1 MNKFLKGCAPLV
13 LATAPIVG
21 SANSSVRTFSSSR
34 MNKKNTIV
42 SESSVEASDSPFH
55 AFTAEMFTSEDSIDK
70 DVLEFLANNNLL
82 DGNDYQQS
90 SSSGA
95 TDISSDD
102 ISRKE
107 FAGYDLCSGS
117 SGCQPGPA
125 NSAILINNNLRIG
138 DGSVGSINTLGNLS
152 QPFFKDASVWNVL
165 TYADYPLEFAIGIGG
180 DGTNEW
186 NLNGTILDSDG
197 AYADYTLTGHTV
209 DTSGFTATS
218 GNEGYGTLISTGN
231 ISIGGK
237 TLEVK
242 RTYELPQ
249 NANYIK
255 ITTKLTN
262 NSGAAIAN
270 VRGWVGTGDDH
281 VAGEDSP
288 TETRGN
294 LVDGAFVAISSASQ
308 RATAIKIESA
318 GAGIFFYSP
327 FTSANASIADCCRFS
342 ESVNTNPTA
351 SAITESSDNSYAM
364 FFRLADLAN
373 GESDEFSLYYA
384 AGAIGEL
391 GDIADEVANVGA
403 DSDGTVTAG
412 TGVDES
418 TPITISPAI
427 VDSGSAID
435 IFDFKITDPGSADA
449 TDLTVT
455 SVDIHVSGDNNAK
468 LTYLL
473 SGPDINGNITGTYSA
488 GTVTFDLTGSNIVI
502 TDTSNETYTVKAF
515 FNDATSLSDNSS
527 ITVTIDGDT
536 DLTLASG
543 STTMA
548 SSQAAITN
556 SGNTQIN
563 ITATKLLFTTQPA
576 ASISGI
582 SLTQPVVAAVDAND
596 NVDTDYTSIITLS
609 EASSGELTGDL
620 DITAIAGVA
629 TFTDVLYSATADS
642 EGFTLTATDS
652 SLTDATANAV
662 TSDVLAT
669 KLTFTTQPAPTALQN
684 GSQTTFTAQP
694 VVTAQNAQDL
704 IDTDFVET
712 ITITENGAGV
722 GTFTN
727 NTKAAIAGVATFSG
741 MTLSHNADETF
752 QLVADD
758 VAGGAEGDLPAV
770 NSSNIVTSS
779 NQAPTITGASAA
791 QAINDTATLTPFS
804 SVTLADNEGDNLS
817 ITISLDTNTKGVLS
831 GTGLTGTGPYTL
843 ASDTIANVQTKLRAL
858 IFNPANNRVAV
869 GATETTTF
877 TLSAN
882 DGSSNSTPN
891 VTTTVISTSVNDTP
905 TGIALSNTTVAQS
918 LGANASVGTLSSTDA
933 DTSESFSYTLVAGT
947 GDGDNANFNISGA
960 SLRATDSSNLSAG
973 NYTVRIQTNDGHSA
987 TYAKAFTITVT
998 DDVNPTLLS
1007 LSPADNA
1014 TDISTIANL
1023 VITLNEDVVKGVGD
1037 LLIKKTIGDVLVE
1050 TIPVGDA
1057 RVSIAAGT
1065 VTINPNTTLDLNT
1078 QYYVQIPATA
1088 LNDNAGNSYAGI
1100 TDTTSWSFTTIAN
1113 TAPTVSSLPTP
1124 LTITEDIATAIN
1136 LSATTFADTEG
1147 DSLTVTLAV
1156 NSGTIASIDGNGVI
1170 GGVTIA
1176 NSGTSSMTIA
1186 GTIADIHTYLDTVSK
1201 IEVTTVNHSVADITL
1216 TVTPNDGVSSGISAI
1231 STISVTAVND
1241 EPTLTATA
1249 SNPTFTENGSAA
1261 SLFTSTA
1268 ISAVEMG
1275 QNITALTVTVTNVDD
1290 TSDEVLNFDGS
1301 AISLVDGSGTTA
1313 TNSFSYSVAVVG
1325 TTATVTLSGGSV
1337 GNGLMQT
1344 LVNAISYQNNSEK
1357 PTTTNT
1363 RIVTLVSISDDGG
1376 TANGGDDVAAISV
1389 ASTVTVVAVND
1400 IPVIANLDG
1409 DSFTYNEDSGA
1420 LIIDQASALTL
1431 TDVDSADF
1439 DGGNITVTI
1448 TSGEDAAEDLLS
1460 FSVAG
1465 TVSFASNAAGADVS
1479 VGGTTIGTLA
1489 NNITA
1494 GNDLVVNLN
1503 ANANPV
1509 NIQALL
1515 RAITYSN
1522 TDSGAPTTG
1531 ARNVRVTVT
1540 DGDGGVSANND
1551 VTITVAGVND
1561 AADIGGDLTGGTIED
1576 NGTGAT
1582 GTLTVTDVDTNE
1594 STFTAQTANTTTYG
1608 TFSVNTSGN
1617 WTYDLDSTKA
1627 AVQALA
1633 NGATMTDII
1642 TIASVDGTQ
1651 KQITI
1656 TITGVNGVA
1665 TITGIS
1671 AGAATE
1677 DDATQITGSLSIA
1690 DEDTGEAVFVAQ
1702 TNAAGSYGAFNLATS
1717 GNWTYDLDST
1727 KAAVQALPD
1736 GSTLTDSFT
1745 ATSADSTDSQLV
1757 TITITGVN
1765 GVATITGTSTG
1776 AATEDDATQITG
1788 SLAITDEDTGEAVF
1802 VEQANTAGTYGGFT
1816 LATNGDWTYDLDN
1829 TNGTVQALI
1838 DGGTLTDSF
1847 TAVSADGTDSQ
1858 LVTVTITGVN
1868 GVATI
1873 TGTSTGA
1880 ATEDNE
1886 TQITGSLSIADE
1898 DTGEAVFTVQANTA
1912 GTYGDFTLATNGNW
1926 TYDLDNT
1933 NGTVQALIDGGT
1945 LTDSFTAV
1953 SADGTDSQLVT
1964 VTITGVNGVAT
1975 ITGTSTGAA
1984 TEDDATQ
1991 ITGSLAITDEDTDEA
2006 VFVAQTNAAGSY
2018 GFFSLTLTGTWSYQ
2032 LDSSNLDVQI
2042 LPEGETL
2049 TDSFTVSSVD
2059 GSDSQVV
2066 TITITGINDVA
2077 TITGTSIADTNEDNT
2092 AQVTGSLS
2100 ITDKD
2105 TGEAIFMMQSGVA
2118 GTYGTFNIDNQG
2130 NWTFTLDNDNTEV
2143 QQMSSGEQL
2152 TDSFTVMSIDG
2163 TDSQVITVKV
2173 FGVNDAPNAEHDELT
2188 VAVNVDNVYVLDVLA
2203 NDSDVDG
2210 DTLSIVGANTSLG
2223 TVSTNGESLTLTTQ
2237 AGFVGQVV
2245 LTYTITDGNNV
2256 FSETTVD
2263 VDITG
2268 ALSETAP
2275 VVTVP
2280 GTVEVN
2286 AEGLFTKVDLGV
2298 ATALNSQGQ
2307 PVPIS
2312 LVDGAPLF
2320 RPGNSIAYWQAI
2332 DPKTGLTTVASQ
2344 KVIVHPIISLGKDQV
2359 VVEGEKVSVDIILN
2373 GEAPAYPV
2381 AITLS
2386 ISGSVDDNDYDIET
2400 QEVTIESG
2408 TQTSVLIDI
2417 VQDNVIEGN
2426 ETLIVNLGEGNI
2438 SDRASQVI
2446 TIVESNIAPKVTLS
2460 SSQNAEERQL
2470 VTPTDGLVSINAIVI
2485 DANDDNV
2492 STQWLYDPALNISEI
2507 DDFTLTL
2514 DPSGLDSGIYSIGI
2528 TVIDDGEGNLSTT
2541 QTLYFEVLASL
2552 AVLTDIDSDGD
2563 LIPDN
2568 EEGHGDSDQD
2578 GIPDFLDAIAEC
2590 NVMPE
2595 QAAVQDGFLVEGEP
2609 GVCLRKGNTL
2619 AAGETGGLQLTD
2631 NDLDNS
2637 VGADEGALIV
2647 GGAFD
2652 FIATGLPQ
2660 AGQSYQIVLP
2670 QIQPIPTGAVYRK
2683 YSGTNGWG
2691 TFVED
2696 ADNQL
2701 HSAAGEQ
2708 GICPPP
2714 ASVQWSPGLTE
2725 GHWCVQLTIEDGGP
2739 NDDDG
2744 LANGTI
2750 VDPGGVSV
2758 LLTGNTMPVAQAD
2771 VVTLKWNDSILIDAL
2786 ANDSDVDGDA
2796 LSIGV
2801 ATATFGSV
2809 TITADNQLDYQS
2821 KADFIG
2827 QDTIVYSLSDGK
2839 GGTSSGTVS
2848 ITVYAYENVT
2858 VNNKSKGG
2866 SMGLIIISLIGVTL
2880 YRIRRKKSIGKKQLV
2895 QGAAAL
2901 TVATSM
2907 SLSAAEPQ
2915 WFITGSVGKSHA
2927 NSHVNIPS
2935 DIGITDSELD
2945 KSSTSYTI
2953 GGGVNYGVYSFTV
2966 SYEQLGDSS
2975 ASYDGDVI
2983 NTALFHQTLANVA
2996 PKLVDG
3002 ISLQG
3007 QYTLWQGD
3015 ALSASIGAGLFAWE
3029 LDYTST
3035 LNDSVI
3041 KVSEDD
3047 VDFIYNLQVAYAITE
3062 QVQVSLKASR
3072 YSLSVND
3079 INNLALGLTYHF

>member
-1 MNKFLKGCAPLV
+1 MQIFVKPTTGRTITLDVESADSIENVKAKIQDKEGIPLDSQTLIFAERELEEGRTLSDYNIQKESTLHLI
-13 LATAPIVG
+13 LASAAEQYTNQFVAITFGGAVMEG
-21 SANSSVRTFSSSR
+21 SEYSSY
-34 MNKKNTIV
+34 NTISAIENTV
-42 SESSVEASDSPFH
+42 IHSDSEYSHYGAVEIINSYLNTPP
-55 AFTAEMFTSEDSIDK
+55 TA
-70 DVLEFLANNNLL
+70 A
-82 DGNDYQQS
+82 
-90 SSSGA
+90 
-95 TDISSDD
+95 
-102 ISRKE
+102 
-107 FAGYDLCSGS
+107 
-117 SGCQPGPA
+117 
-125 NSAILINNNLRIG
+125 
-138 DGSVGSINTLGNLS
+138 
-152 QPFFKDASVWNVL
+152 
-165 TYADYPLEFAIGIGG
+165 
-180 DGTNEW
+180 
-186 NLNGTILDSDG
+186 
-197 AYADYTLTGHTV
+197 
-209 DTSGFTATS
+209 
-218 GNEGYGTLISTGN
+218 N
-231 ISIGGK
+231 ISIYINEDESK
-237 TLEVK
+237 NFAEHDFSFVDLDVSDSLNKIIITTLENKGTLTLNGLDVVLNQQIIS
-242 RTYELPQ
+242 TDFAQL
-249 NANYIK
+249 NYTPILNEHGNEYATFGFK
-255 ITTKLTN
+255 VNDGKAD
-262 NSGAAIAN
+262 SAVAYIATIN
-270 VRGWVGTGDDH
+270 VVS
-281 VAGEDSP
+281 V
-288 TETRGN
+288 N
-294 LVDGAFVAISSASQ
+294 DGPSI
-308 RATAIKIESA
+308 IIESA
-318 GAGIFFYSP
+318 ITTDEDNDQHLIFSYTDIDNDTVIATQKTAPEHGTIIIVGTSIQYIPNENYS
-327 FTSANASIADCCRFS
+327 
-342 ESVNTNPTA
+342 
-351 SAITESSDNSYAM
+351 
-364 FFRLADLAN
+364 
-373 GESDEFSLYYA
+373 
-384 AGAIGEL
+384 
-391 GDIADEVANVGA
+391 GA
-403 DSDGTVTAG
+403 DS
-412 TGVDES
+412 
-418 TPITISPAI
+418 
-427 VDSGSAID
+427 
-435 IFDFKITDPGSADA
+435 F
-449 TDLTVT
+449 
-455 SVDIHVSGDNNAK
+455 
-468 LTYLL
+468 
-473 SGPDINGNITGTYSA
+473 
-488 GTVTFDLTGSNIVI
+488 VI
-502 TDTSNETYTVKAF
+502 TLTDNAGFTVDK
-515 FNDATSLSDNSS
+515 T
-527 ITVTIDGDT
+527 ITVNV
-536 DLTLASG
+536 
-543 STTMA
+543 
-548 SSQAAITN
+548 TN
-556 SGNTQIN
+556 T
-563 ITATKLLFTTQPA
+563 
-576 ASISGI
+576 
-582 SLTQPVVAAVDAND
+582 ND
-596 NVDTDYTSIITLS
+596 
-609 EASSGELTGDL
+609 
-620 DITAIAGVA
+620 
-629 TFTDVLYSATADS
+629 
-642 EGFTLTATDS
+642 
-652 SLTDATANAV
+652 
-662 TSDVLAT
+662 
-669 KLTFTTQPAPTALQN
+669 
-684 GSQTTFTAQP
+684 
-694 VVTAQNAQDL
+694 
-704 IDTDFVET
+704 
-712 ITITENGAGV
+712 
-722 GTFTN
+722 
-727 NTKAAIAGVATFSG
+727 
-741 MTLSHNADETF
+741 
-752 QLVADD
+752 
-758 VAGGAEGDLPAV
+758 
-770 NSSNIVTSS
+770 
-779 NQAPTITGASAA
+779 APTITGTPATSLAEDSAYSFTPVVA
-791 QAINDTATLTPFS
+791 DVDAGDTKTF
-804 SVTLADNEGDNLS
+804 S
-817 ITISLDTNTKGVLS
+817 ITNKPSWATFSTT
-831 GTGLTGTGPYTL
+831 TGALTG
-843 ASDTIANVQTKLRAL
+843 S
-858 IFNPANNRVAV
+858 PANSGV
-869 GATETTTF
+869 GVTSGIIITVTDSAGAADSLATFAITVSNVNDAPTDIA
-877 TLSAN
+877 LS
-882 DGSSNSTPN
+882 
-891 VTTTVISTSVNDTP
+891 STSVNQSS
-905 TGIALSNTTVAQS
+905 GVNAVVGSLSD
-918 LGANASVGTLSSTDA
+918 TDA
-933 DTSESFSYTLVAGT
+933 DTGDSATYTLVAGIGST
-947 GDGDNANFNISGA
+947 NNSSFNISG
-960 SLRATDSSNLSAG
+960 TDLKANNSSALAAG
-973 NYTVRIQTNDGHSA
+973 TYSVRVNVNDGDA
-987 TYAKAFTITVT
+987 DFAKAFTITVI

-1007 LSPADNA
+1007 LSPADNV
-1014 TDISTIANL
+1014 TDISTTANL

-1057 RVSIAAGT
+1057 RVSIAAGA

-1113 TAPTVSSLPTP
+1113 TVPTVTSLPTP

-1136 LSATTFADTEG
+1136 LSAATFSDTEG
-1147 DSLTVTLAV
+1147 DNLTVTLAV

-1201 IEVTTVNHSVADITL
+1201 IEVTTVNNSVADITL

-1231 STISVTAVND
+1231 STLNVTAVND
-1241 EPTLTATA
+1241 QPTLSATA
-1249 SNPTFTENGSAA
+1249 SNPMFTENGSAA
-1261 SLFTSTA
+1261 SLFTSPA

-1344 LVNAISYQNNSEK
+1344 LVNAISYQNNSEN
-1357 PTTTNT
+1357 PTVTNT
-1363 RIVTLVSISDDGG
+1363 RVVSLNAISDDGG
-1376 TANGGDDVAAISV
+1376 TANGGDFVAAISV
-1389 ASTVTVVAVND
+1389 SSTVTVVAVND
-1400 IPVIANLDG
+1400 IPVITNLDG

-1420 LIIDQASALTL
+1420 VLIDQGSALTL
-1431 TDVDSADF
+1431 TDVDSDDF
-1439 DGGNITVTI
+1439 DGGNLTVTI

-1460 FSVAG
+1460 LSVAG
-1465 TVSFASNAAGADVS
+1465 TVSLVANTAGADVS
-1479 VGGTTIGTLA
+1479 VNNIVIGTLA
-1489 NNITA
+1489 NNIAA

-1503 ANANPV
+1503 ANATPINV
-1509 NIQALL
+1509 EKLL
-1515 RAITYSN
+1515 KAITYNN

-1531 ARNVRVTVT
+1531 ARNVRTTVT
-1540 DGDGGVSANND
+1540 DGDGGVSTNND

-1582 GTLTVTDVDTNE
+1582 GSLTITDVDTNE

-1608 TFSVNTSGN
+1608 TFSVDTSGN
-1617 WTYDLDSTKA
+1617 WTYDLDSSKA

-1651 KQITI
+1651 KQVTI

-1677 DDATQITGSLSIA
+1677 DNSTQVTGSLSIT
-1690 DEDTGEAVFVAQ
+1690 DEDTGQAVFVAQ
-1702 TNAAGSYGAFNLATS
+1702 TNTAGTYGAFNLATD
-1717 GNWTYDLDST
+1717 GNWTFDLDNT
-1727 KAAVQALPD
+1727 NGVVQALID
-1736 GSTLTDSFT
+1736 AATLTDSFT
-1745 ATSADSTDSQLV
+1745 ATSL
-1757 TITITGVN
+1757 
-1765 GVATITGTSTG
+1765 
-1776 AATEDDATQITG
+1776 
-1788 SLAITDEDTGEAVF
+1788 
-1802 VEQANTAGTYGGFT
+1802 
-1816 LATNGDWTYDLDN
+1816 
-1829 TNGTVQALI
+1829 
-1838 DGGTLTDSF
+1838 
-1847 TAVSADGTDSQ
+1847 DGTDSQ
-1858 LVTVTITGVN
+1858 VVTVTITGVN
-1868 GVATI
+1868 GEATI

-1880 ATEDNE
+1880 ATEDNG
-1886 TQITGSLSIADE
+1886 TQVTGNLSITDE
-1898 DTGEAVFTVQANTA
+1898 DTGEAVFVTQ
-1912 GTYGDFTLATNGNW
+1912 
-1926 TYDLDNT
+1926 
-1933 NGTVQALIDGGT
+1933 
-1945 LTDSFTAV
+1945 TDS
-1953 SADGTDSQLVT
+1953 
-1964 VTITGVNGVAT
+1964 
-1975 ITGTSTGAA
+1975 
-1984 TEDDATQ
+1984 E
-1991 ITGSLAITDEDTDEA
+1991 
-2006 VFVAQTNAAGSY
+2006 GSY

-2032 LDSSNLDVQI
+2032 LDASNLDVQI

-2059 GSDSQVV
+2059 GTDSQNV

-2092 AQVTGSLS
+2092 AQITGSLS

-2118 GTYGTFNIDNQG
+2118 GAYGIFNIDNQG
-2130 NWTFTLDNDNTEV
+2130 NWTFNLDNDNTLV

-2152 TDSFTVMSIDG
+2152 TDSFTAMSIDG
-2163 TDSQVITVKV
+2163 TDSQVITVNV
-2173 FGVNDAPNAEHDELT
+2173 FGVNDDPNAEHDELT
-2188 VAVNVDNVYVLDVLA
+2188 VDINVDNVYVLDVLA
-2203 NDSDVDG
+2203 NDNDVDG

-2237 AGFVGQVV
+2237 AGFVGQVA
-2245 LTYTITDGNNV
+2245 LTYTITDGNNA
-2256 FSETTVD
+2256 FSEATVD
-2263 VDITG
+2263 VNITG

-2275 VVTVP
+2275 VITVP
-2280 GTVEVN
+2280 DTVEVN

-2312 LVDGAPLF
+2312 LVDGDPLF

-2332 DPKTGLTTVASQ
+2332 DPKTELTTVASQ

-2359 VVEGEKVSVDIILN
+2359 VVEGGKVSVDIILN

-2408 TQTSVLIDI
+2408 TQTSLLIDI

-2446 TIVESNIAPKVTLS
+2446 TIVESNIAPTVTLS

-2470 VTPTDGLVSINAIVI
+2470 VTPTDGLVSIDAIVV

-2514 DPSGLDSGIYSIGI
+2514 DPSELDSGIYSIGI

-2637 VGADEGALIV
+2637 VGADEDALII

-2670 QIQPIPTGAVYRK
+2670 QIQPIPAGAVYRK

-2701 HSAAGEQ
+2701 HSAEGEQ

-2714 ASVQWSPGLTE
+2714 ASVQWSTGLTE

-2758 LLTGNTMPVAQAD
+2758 LLTNNIMPVAQTD
-2771 VVTLKWNDSILIDAL
+2771 VAILKRNESIIIDVL
-2786 ANDSDVDGDA
+2786 ENDSDADGDT

-2809 TITADNQLDYQS
+2809 TITADNKLNYQS
-2821 KADFIG
+2821 KANFMG
-2827 QDTIVYSLSDGK
+2827 QDTITYSLSDGN
-2839 GGTSSGTVS
+2839 GGTDSSTVS
-2848 ITVYAYENVT
+2848 ITVYANDAPIAMDDSAETDDRTQIDINVLANDSDADNNSLTVVSATVDEGSVTINGNNTLTYTPDDGFDGTATISYTIDDGQGEQAIAQVLVAVQAYENVT

-2866 SMGLIIISLIGVTL
+2866 SMGLMIISLIGVTL

-2895 QGAAAL
+2895 QGTAAL
-2901 TVATSM
+2901 AVATSM

-2915 WFITGSVGKSHA
+2915 WFMTGSIGKSHA
-2927 NSHVNIPS
+2927 NSHVSIPS
-2935 DIGITDSELD
+2935 DIGITDSDLD
-2945 KSSTSYTI
+2945 RSDTSYTI
-2953 GGGVNYGVYSFTV
+2953 GGGVNYGLYSFTV

-2975 ASYDGDVI
+2975 ASYTGDTLD
-2983 NTALFHQTLANVA
+2983 TALFHQTLVNVA

-3007 QYTLWQGD
+3007 QYTLWQD
-3015 ALSASIGAGLFAWE
+3015 EALSASIGAGLFAWD
-3029 LDYTST
+3029 LDYTSR

-3041 KVSEDD
+3041 KVDEDD

-3079 INNLALGLTYHF
+3079 INNVALGLTYHF